1 MKPPKDNGTTR
12 REFLEQMSL
21 LGMASMMPLSFFACG
36 KEASGI
42 DYQGSGLPPYK
53 IWEEMLMAIQTS
65 PDYLEGRMKHLIKEG
80 NLEAM
85 FNFVR
90 DEIYLLPS
98 GPDSLR
104 GMKNTMKFGINGAL
118 RYGFATPR
126 EKAELLN
133 NMFNEAGITSK
144 VVFERTNIQAEEVPA
159 FFYRPIERNFTP
171 KISKK
176 VLNRWADEIGSE
188 NLTSPPVK
196 NIDKDLE
203 QSNAL
208 ANQLW
213 QELPDTDKLSSPS
226 FDFRWDNYN
235 TPTVEF
241 THEDKTMYAHLF
253 DPKIKFGDLKND
265 NGGSVTQADEA
276 VFNNEKISV
285 SLSFRDGIN
294 PRDEKELVSGEWF
307 AHELAGNQII
317 INFLHG
323 LTIDEQAFTNI
334 GNLRVFTPV
343 LSFQSFDMD
352 LNKMEEKSFM
362 GNPITLEG
370 NKIDVSGDAAKIGEY
385 QITENQNKT
394 LQKSVEEI
402 QATAVPNTYPLVRL
416 EVTPLDGEGAFVEGL
431 SAADFTII
439 DNDLP
444 IPAMMERNERAP
456 RILVLYDV
464 SLSMPSEYYG
474 ENMKRFVSDLEKSI
488 KENYRGAAI
497 TTWETDSS
505 LYSWLLKASQTNND
519 LIIFATDGDNGDK
532 FNEANSNFYKS
543 GPPAL
548 VLNVKNSEDRHRTES
563 FTKMAEATNGAV
575 FNAKDQN
582 LVVESIVEFIESIE
596 IAPYIF
602 TYNVTDKAAA
612 HNVKISIDENR
623 VESSTNY
630 QFTSFPDN
638 SMDLGQKIAG
648 LYLKI
653 KVGRNEVN
661 RVYAGWDPR
670 IDKYRNPSFNDFLD
684 VKFHLLG
691 SAILSFE
698 GEGPTFSAA
707 ISDAL
712 KYRLS
717 TREWGEAVIK
727 EDYTKAKEVL
737 EQGSFANTD
746 PFFAL
751 MAPLNNQVTED
762 AYTFSSGIRVAILK
776 NKIGLDG
783 HKSITNFDY
792 LPTSNYTTFSK
803 NGQESFKINL
813 SKTAQLAIRE
823 KEIYEE
829 STFTLLK
836 DKNSVERSKILKE
849 DWFIQLYR
857 EGENANFWYETIYR
871 GDGNFRIFDTS
882 AQTKA
887 YWHINSKTGEL
898 YGILPNGTG
907 GGSKST
913 EEQLKELNKVIDLY
927 MAIFTGMGVASTPIG
942 IVATYGKTL
951 VKLYA
956 IVTEVLIVMDASGL
970 DEKVDA
976 ALKEL
981 ACNVNKEITFM
992 ALGKVGEIMGGL
1004 DLLISLMGGD
1014 GLPGTGC
1021 GG

>member
-1 MKPPKDNGTTR
+1 MKPQKDNGTTR
-12 REFLEQMSL
+12 REFLEQMSF
-21 LGMASMMPLSFFACG
+21 LGMASMLPLSFFSCG
-36 KEASGI
+36 KETSI
-42 DYQGSGLPPYK
+42 DYKGTGLVPYK
-53 IWEEMLMAIQTS
+53 IWEEMLMAVQTS
-65 PDYLEGRMKHLIKEG
+65 PDHLDGRMKSLIKEG
-80 NLEAM
+80 NPEAM

-90 DEIYLLPS
+90 DEIYLLP
-98 GPDSLR
+98 PAPNSLR
-104 GMKNTMKFGINGAL
+104 GMKNTMKFGINGVL

-126 EKAELLN
+126 EKVELLN
-133 NMFNEAGITSK
+133 NMFNDAGIPSK
-144 VVFERTNIQAEEVPA
+144 VVFERTNIQAKEVPA
-159 FFYRPIERNFTP
+159 FFYRPIERSFTP

-176 VLNRWADEIGSE
+176 VLKRWADQMEQE
-188 NLTSPPVK
+188 NTFSKPVK

-208 ANQLW
+208 ANQLG
-213 QELPDTDKLSSPS
+213 QALPETDKLRSQS

-241 THEDKTMYAHLF
+241 THKDTTMYAHLF
-253 DPKIKFGDLKND
+253 DPKIKFGELKND
-265 NGGSVTQADEA
+265 NGGSITQADEA

-294 PRDEKELVSGEWF
+294 LRDEKELVSGEWF

-323 LTIDEQAFTNI
+323 LTIEEQAFTNI

-352 LNKMEEKSFM
+352 AKEMEEKSFM

-370 NKIDVSGDAAKIGEY
+370 NRIDVSGNAAKIGTH
-385 QITENQNKT
+385 QISDNHNKN
-394 LQKSVEEI
+394 LQKSVQEI
-402 QATAVPNTYPLVRL
+402 QAKAVPNTYPLVKL
-416 EVTPLDGEGAFVEGL
+416 EVTPRDALGAFVEGL
-431 SAADFTII
+431 SAADFAII
-439 DNDLP
+439 DNDLR

-464 SLSMPSEYYG
+464 SLSMPTEYYG
-474 ENMKRFVSDLEKSI
+474 ENMNRFVSELEKSI
-488 KENYRGAAI
+488 KENYKGAAI
-497 TTWETDSS
+497 TKWKTDSS

-532 FNEANSNFYKS
+532 FNEVNLNFYQS

-575 FNAKDQN
+575 FNAQDQD
-582 LVVESIVEFIESIE
+582 LVIESIVEFIESIE

-602 TYNVTDKAAA
+602 TYYVTDKSAS
-612 HNVKISIDENR
+612 HTVKISIDENR
-623 VESSTNY
+623 VEASSNY
-630 QFTSFPDN
+630 KFISFPQN
-638 SMDLGQKIAG
+638 NMDLGQKIAG

-653 KVGRNEVN
+653 KVGRNEVS

-670 IDKYRNPSFNDFLD
+670 IDKYRNPSFKDFLD

-717 TREWGEAVIK
+717 TREWGEAVIN
-727 EDYTKAKEVL
+727 EDFNKAKEIL
-737 EQGSFANTD
+737 QQGSFANTD
-746 PFFAL
+746 SFFAL
-751 MAPLNNQVTED
+751 MAPLSNQVTED
-762 AYTFSSGIRVAILK
+762 AYTFSSGIRIAILK
-776 NKIGLDG
+776 NKVGLDG
-783 HKSITNFDY
+783 QKSETNFDY

-803 NGQESFKINL
+803 NEQQSFKINL
-813 SKTAQLAIRE
+813 IKTAQLAIRE

-836 DKNSVERSKILKE
+836 DKNSVERSNILKE

-857 EGENANFWYETIYR
+857 EGEDANFWYETIYR

-887 YWHINSKTGEL
+887 YWQINSKTGEL

-927 MAIFTGMGVASTPIG
+927 MALFTAMGVASTPIG

-956 IVTEVLIVMDASGL
+956 IVTEVLIIMDASGL

-981 ACNVNKEITFM
+981 ACNINKEIMFM
-992 ALGKVGEIMGGL
+992 SLGKVGEIMGGV

-1021 GG
+1021 SG

>member
-1 MKPPKDNGTTR
+1 MKPQKDNGTTR
-12 REFLEQMSL
+12 REFIEQMSL
-21 LGMASMMPLSFFACG
+21 LGMASLLPLSFFSCST
-36 KEASGI
+36 ETSM
-42 DYQGSGLPPYK
+42 DYQGIGLAPYK

-65 PDYLEGRMKHLIKEG
+65 PDYLEGRMNSLIKEG
-80 NLEAM
+80 NPEAM

-98 GPDSLR
+98 APNSLK
-104 GMKNTMKFGINGAL
+104 GMKNTMKFGINGVL

-133 NMFNEAGITSK
+133 NMFNDSGISSK
-144 VVFERTNIQAEEVPA
+144 LVFERTNIQAEEVPA

-176 VLNRWADEIGSE
+176 ILKRWADEMEQE
-188 NLTSPPVK
+188 NTVIEPVK

-208 ANQLW
+208 AKQLW
-213 QELPDTDKLSSPS
+213 QSLPDTDQISSQS

-241 THEDKTMYAHLF
+241 AHEDKTMYAHLF
-253 DPKIKFGDLKND
+253 DPKIKFGELKND
-265 NGGSVTQADEA
+265 NGSRITQADKA
-276 VFNNEKISV
+276 IYINEKISV

-294 PRDEKELVSGEWF
+294 LRDEKELVSGEWF

-323 LTIDEQAFTNI
+323 LTIEEQAFTNI

-352 LNKMEEKSFM
+352 VKEMEEKSFM

-370 NKIDVSGDAAKIGEY
+370 NRIDVSGETAKIGEY
-385 QITENQNKT
+385 QITDNENKT
-394 LQKSVEEI
+394 LQKSVQEI
-402 QATAVPNTYPLVRL
+402 KAKAVPNTYPLVKL
-416 EVTPLDGEGAFVEGL
+416 EVTPLDDQGGFIEGL
-431 SAADFTII
+431 SAADFYII

-488 KENYRGAAI
+488 KENYKDAAI
-497 TTWETDSS
+497 TKWETDSS

-532 FNEANSNFYKS
+532 FNEDNSNFYQS

-548 VLNVKNSEDRHRTES
+548 VLNVKNSEERHRTES

-575 FNAKDQN
+575 FNAQDQN
-582 LVVESIVEFIESIE
+582 LVIESIVEFIESIE

-602 TYNVTDKAAA
+602 TYYVTDKAAS
-612 HNVKISIDENR
+612 HTVKISIDENR
-623 VESSTNY
+623 VETRSNY
-630 QFTSFPDN
+630 KFISFPRN
-638 SMDLGQKIAG
+638 NMDLGQRIAG

-661 RVYAGWDPR
+661 RVYAGLDPH

-684 VKFHLLG
+684 VKFHLFG

-717 TREWGEAVIK
+717 TREWGEAIIK
-727 EDYTKAKEVL
+727 EDYNKAKEIL
-737 EQGSFANTD
+737 QQGSFANTD

-762 AYTFSSGIRVAILK
+762 AYTFSSGIRIAILK
-776 NKIGLDG
+776 NKVGLDG
-783 HKSITNFDY
+783 QKSETNFDY
-792 LPTSNYTTFSK
+792 LPTSNYSTFSK
-803 NGQESFKINL
+803 NEQESFKINL
-813 SKTAQLAIRE
+813 NKTVQLAIRE
-823 KEIYEE
+823 KEIYEQ

-836 DKNSVERSKILKE
+836 DKNSIERSKILKE
-849 DWFIQLYR
+849 DWFTELYR
-857 EGENANFWYETIYR
+857 EGEDANFWYETIYR

-887 YWHINSKTGEL
+887 YWQINSKTGEL

-913 EEQLKELNKVIDLY
+913 EEQLQELNKVIDLY
-927 MAIFTGMGVASTPIG
+927 MALFTGMGVAITPIG

-956 IVTEVLIVMDASGL
+956 IVTEVLIIMDASGL

-981 ACNVNKEITFM
+981 ACNINKEIMFM
-992 ALGKVGEIMGGL
+992 SLGKAGEIMGGV

-1021 GG
+1021 SG

>member
-1 MKPPKDNGTTR
+1 MKPQKDNGTTR

-21 LGMASMMPLSFFACG
+21 LGMASMLPLSFFSCG
-36 KEASGI
+36 KETSI
-42 DYQGSGLPPYK
+42 DYKGTGLAPYK
-53 IWEEMLMAIQTS
+53 IWEEMLMAVQTS
-65 PDYLEGRMKHLIKEG
+65 PDHLDGRMKSLIKEG
-80 NLEAM
+80 NPEAM

-90 DEIYLLPS
+90 DEIYLLP
-98 GPDSLR
+98 PAPNSLR

-126 EKAELLN
+126 EKVELLN
-133 NMFNEAGITSK
+133 NMFNDAGIPSK
-144 VVFERTNIQAEEVPA
+144 VVFERTNIQAKEVPA
-159 FFYRPIERNFTP
+159 FFYRPIERSFTP

-176 VLNRWADEIGSE
+176 VLKRWADQMEQE
-188 NLTSPPVK
+188 NTFSKPVK

-208 ANQLW
+208 ANQLG
-213 QELPDTDKLSSPS
+213 QALPETDKLRSQS

-241 THEDKTMYAHLF
+241 THKDTTMYAHLF
-253 DPKIKFGDLKND
+253 DPKIKFGELKND
-265 NGGSVTQADEA
+265 NGGSITQADKA

-294 PRDEKELVSGEWF
+294 LRDEKELVSGEWF

-323 LTIDEQAFTNI
+323 LTIEEQAFTNI

-352 LNKMEEKSFM
+352 AKEMEEKSFM

-370 NKIDVSGDAAKIGEY
+370 NRIDVSGNAAKIGAY
-385 QITENQNKT
+385 QISDNHNKN
-394 LQKSVEEI
+394 LQKSVQEI
-402 QATAVPNTYPLVRL
+402 QAKAVPNTYPLVKL
-416 EVTPLDGEGAFVEGL
+416 EVTPRDALGAFVEGL
-431 SAADFTII
+431 SAADFAII
-439 DNDLP
+439 DNDLR

-464 SLSMPSEYYG
+464 SLSMPTEYYG
-474 ENMKRFVSDLEKSI
+474 ENMNRFVSELEKSI
-488 KENYRGAAI
+488 KENYKGAAI
-497 TTWETDSS
+497 TKWKTDSS

-532 FNEANSNFYKS
+532 FNEVNLNFYQS

-575 FNAKDQN
+575 FNAQDQD
-582 LVVESIVEFIESIE
+582 LVIESIVEFIESIE

-602 TYNVTDKAAA
+602 TYYVTDKSAS
-612 HNVKISIDENR
+612 HTVKISIDENR
-623 VESSTNY
+623 VEASSNY
-630 QFTSFPDN
+630 KFISFPQN
-638 SMDLGQKIAG
+638 NMDLGQKIAG

-653 KVGRNEVN
+653 KVGRNEVS

-670 IDKYRNPSFNDFLD
+670 IDKYRNPSFKDFLD

-717 TREWGEAVIK
+717 TREWGEAVIN
-727 EDYTKAKEVL
+727 ENFNKAKEIL
-737 EQGSFANTD
+737 QQGSFANTD
-746 PFFAL
+746 SFFAL
-751 MAPLNNQVTED
+751 MAPLSNQVTED
-762 AYTFSSGIRVAILK
+762 AYTFSSGIRIAILK
-776 NKIGLDG
+776 NKVGLDG
-783 HKSITNFDY
+783 QKSETNFDY

-803 NGQESFKINL
+803 NEQQSFKINL
-813 SKTAQLAIRE
+813 IKTAQLAIRE

-836 DKNSVERSKILKE
+836 DKNSVERSNILKE

-857 EGENANFWYETIYR
+857 EGEDANFWYETIYR

-887 YWHINSKTGEL
+887 YWQINSKTGEL

-927 MAIFTGMGVASTPIG
+927 MALFTAMGVASTPIG

-956 IVTEVLIVMDASGL
+956 IVTEVLIIMDASGL

-981 ACNVNKEITFM
+981 ACNINKEIMFM
-992 ALGKVGEIMGGL
+992 SLGKVGEIMGGV

-1021 GG
+1021 SG